1 MSPPPALEFDRIGKR
16 FGGRAVLADVDLALR
31 AGEIHALLGENGA
44 GKTTLV
50 RCALGLTAPDEGRL
64 LVDGRAVAIPDPAAA
79 AALGIG
85 LVQQHFALAEGMTVA
100 ENLLLDRAGAPR
112 LFARSTLAARARER
126 LARHGFTLDPER
138 RVAGLSVGEKQR
150 VEIVKALEAGARVL
164 ILDEPTAVLAPSEV
178 GALLERLR
186 ALARS
191 GRAVLLISHKLDEV
205 LTVADRVTVL
215 RAGRVVLAA
224 PRAEVDAARLTR
236 ALFGDA
242 PDGAPAAPRAAATGS
257 PVLTAT
263 GLAGPGFGPVDL
275 EVRRG
280 ECVALFGVDGHGQG
294 ELLETLIGLR
304 PARAGRVDRPARG
317 VAFVSGDRHGS
328 GLALDLPLAEN
339 LALRRELLPAATFG
353 RAALAAAA
361 TPRLA
366 EFAVQ
371 SDGPWQVA
379 RRLSGG
385 NQQKV
390 VLARELSISPSLV
403 LAENPTRGLDARATA
418 FVHARLLEVA
428 RDAAV
433 LVATTDLDEAVALG
447 DRLLVV
453 HRGRLLVTE
462 RTRAAAAEALARA
475 AAADLHARTEAPS

>member
-1 MSPPPALEFDRIGKR
+1 MSPPPALEFHRIVKR
-16 FGGRAVLADVDLALR
+16 FGGRAALAEVDLALR

-50 RCALGLTAPDEGRL
+50 RCALGLTAPDAGRL
-64 LVDGRAVAIPDPAAA
+64 LVDGRAVSIPDPAAA

-85 LVQQHFALAEGMTVA
+85 LVQQHFALAEGLTVA

-112 LFARSTLAARARER
+112 FFARRTLAARARER
-126 LARHGFTLDPER
+126 LARHGFELDPER
-138 RVAGLSVGEKQR
+138 RVADLSVGEKQR

-224 PRAEVDAARLTR
+224 PRAEIDAARLTR

-242 PDGAPAAPRAAATGS
+242 PDDAPAAPHEAAAGP

-275 EVRRG
+275 EVRKG

-390 VLARELSISPSLV
+390 VLARELSIGPALV

-418 FVHARLLEVA
+418 FVHARLRSVA
-428 RDAAV
+428 REAAV
-433 LVATTDLDEAVALG
+433 LVATTDLDEAVVLA

-453 HRGRLLVTE
+453 HRGRLHATE

-475 AAADLHARTEAPS
+475 AASS

>member
-1 MSPPPALEFDRIGKR
+1 MSAPPVLEFRGIGKR
-16 FGGRAVLADVDLALR
+16 FGGSPALADVDLELR
-31 AGEIHALLGENGA
+31 AGEVHALLGENGA

-50 RCALGLTAPDEGRL
+50 RCALGLTAPDSGSL
-64 LVDGRAVAIPDPAAA
+64 LVDGRPVAIRDPATAS
-79 AALGIG
+79 ALGIG
-85 LVQQHFALAEGMTVA
+85 LVQQHFALAEGLTVA

-112 LFARSTLAARARER
+112 LHSRRTLAARARAR
-126 LARHGFTLDPER
+126 LARHGFDLDPER
-138 RVAGLSVGEKQR
+138 RVADLSVGEKQR

-186 ALARS
+186 ALAAA
-191 GRAVLLISHKLDEV
+191 GRTVLLISHKLDEV
-205 LTVADRVTVL
+205 LAIADRVTVL

-224 PRAEVDAARLTR
+224 PRRDVDAARLTR

-242 PDGAPAAPRAAATGS
+242 PDAPNGAPTAPGEAPPAAAG
-257 PVLTAT
+257 PAVLRAR

-275 EVRRG
+275 AVATG
-280 ECVALFGVDGHGQG
+280 ECVGLFGVDGHGQT

-304 PARAGRVDRPARG
+304 APTSGSVDLPSHG

-339 LALRRELLPAATFG
+339 LALRRELLPAAVFG

-361 TPRLA
+361 APRLL
-366 EFAVQ
+366 EFAVR
-371 SDGPWQVA
+371 SDGPWQAA

-390 VLARELSISPSLV
+390 VLARELSIAPALV
-403 LAENPTRGLDARATA
+403 LAENPTRGLDVRATA
-418 FVHARLLEVA
+418 FVQARLRAVA
-428 RDAAV
+428 RRAAV
-433 LVATTDLDEAVALG
+433 LVATTDLDEAIALG
-447 DRLLVV
+447 DRLLVI
-453 HRGRLLVTE
+453 HRGRLHE
-462 RTRAAAAEALARA
+462 AGRTRAAVADALARA
-475 AAADLHARTEAPS
+475 AGPS